1 MLHNRDY
8 MRSDGYQPG
17 WPLWGRLIFALVVIF
32 VLQTAL
38 EFQSAIRKASWFTT
52 YMEWFALSL
61 DGLKSGRI
69 WQPFTFQFMH
79 GGLWHLLGNSIIIF
93 FFGRHVESNFGRKT
107 FIRLYLVGGVIGGL
121 VQIALGIVSP
131 RFFGMPVIGASA
143 GAFALLTGFCFL
155 DLRNK
160 ITLLIFLF
168 PVTIPCW
175 LLIAFQ
181 SLVIAVGILAPSPN
195 DIVAHG
201 AHLGGLITGYL
212 WVRYFVR
219 GNGWSSIPVLGRFSP
234 PQIVVKRSPGRAGA
248 TTAKR
253 SSGGIR
259 VVREEN
265 LDDIP
270 DSEFISRKVDPIL
283 EKIRDQGIHS
293 LTEKERKILE
303 RAQNKLSGK

>member
-8 MRSDGYQPG
+8 MREPSYQAG
-17 WPLWGRLIFALVVIF
+17 WPLWGKLILTLVVIF
-32 VLQTAL
+32 VLQTAM
-38 EFQSAIRKASWFTT
+38 EFQSGIRKASWFAT
-52 YMEWFALSL
+52 YMDWFALSL
-61 DGLKSGRI
+61 DGMKSGKI
-69 WQPFTFQFMH
+69 WQLLTFQFMH

-93 FFGRHVESNFGRKT
+93 FFGRHIESNFGRKT
-107 FIRLYLVGGVIGGL
+107 FARLYLTGGVLGGFT
-121 VQIALGIVSP
+121 QILLALISP
-131 RFFGMPVIGASA
+131 EFFGKQVIGASA

-175 LLIAFQ
+175 LLIAFET
-181 SLVIAVGILAPSPN
+181 LVITIGILAPSPH

-201 AHLGGLITGYL
+201 AHLGGLLTGYL
-212 WVRYFVR
+212 WVRYYVR
-219 GNGWSSIPVLGRFSP
+219 ANGWSSIPILGKISL
-234 PQIVVKRSPGRAGA
+234 PQIVVKRGGGR
-248 TTAKR
+248 R
-253 SSGGIR
+253 SSSPAARKQRGVR

-283 EKIRDQGIHS
+283 EKIRDKGIHS
-293 LTEKERKILE
+293 LTDKERKILE
-303 RAQNKLSGK
+303 KAQDKLSGK